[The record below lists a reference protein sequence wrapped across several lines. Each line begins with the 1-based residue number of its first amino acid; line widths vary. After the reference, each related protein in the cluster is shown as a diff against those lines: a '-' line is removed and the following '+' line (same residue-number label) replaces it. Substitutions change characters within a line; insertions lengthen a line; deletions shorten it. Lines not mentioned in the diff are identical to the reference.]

1 MKYLMKVFVIGLILC
16 LGMFIKVGFAAEMK
30 KVLFLETSMIESQ
43 ASSILQGLE
52 QAGFVDQKNM
62 TFSRIPVSPTDDV
75 TQLVAQVQA
84 AAPDVIVIAVESG
97 NVLEALKG
105 LPIPVIARMDVDQYV
120 TAEGTP
126 TANITGVYPV
136 QPDMVYNSYKFLQQ
150 VAPLEAGQQVVFLD
164 NPEFRPMLKE
174 VVVDALRRLQIP
186 LKAVVDATMY
196 EDWQEAILQYSDD
209 PEVGWFLYGAN
220 PTIKRDGSGVDDGKD
235 TYPWLQ
241 THLKK
246 PSISHLMTYV
256 QGGILCGFGID
267 LNEVGVQSVEMAARV
282 LQGEPINTIKAEY
295 PRKVNIALNRKT
307 ATELGIVFSLDV
319 LNLANVIYDDYEG
332 KQVIRK

>member
-1 MKYLMKVFVIGLILC
+1 MKRMVKLGVLVVMLLGLLAN
-16 LGMFIKVGFAAEMK
+16 VGFAAEMK

-62 TFSRIPVSPTDDV
+62 TFSRIPVSSTDDV

-84 AAPDVIVIAVESG
+84 AAPDVIVIAVEFG

-105 LPIPVIARMDVDQYV
+105 LSIPVITRMNVDQYV

-126 TANITGVYPV
+126 TANITGVYPA

-196 EDWQEAILQYSDD
+196 EDWQQAILQYNDD
-209 PEVGWFLYGAN
+209 PEVGWILTTP
-220 PTIKRDGSGVDDGKD
+220 PTRKRDGSKLNAVKD
-235 TYPWLQ
+235 IFPWVRE
-241 THLKK
+241 HLKK
-246 PSISHLMTYV
+246 PEIAYV
-256 QGGILCGFGID
+256 EFAVRFGALCGFSVD
-267 LNEVGVQSVEMAARV
+267 LNAVSVQCGQMAARV
-282 LQGEPINTIKAEY
+282 LQGEPVNTIDAEY
-295 PRKVNIALNRKT
+295 PQKVSIALNRKT
-307 ATELGIVFSLDV
+307 ATKLGIVFSIDV